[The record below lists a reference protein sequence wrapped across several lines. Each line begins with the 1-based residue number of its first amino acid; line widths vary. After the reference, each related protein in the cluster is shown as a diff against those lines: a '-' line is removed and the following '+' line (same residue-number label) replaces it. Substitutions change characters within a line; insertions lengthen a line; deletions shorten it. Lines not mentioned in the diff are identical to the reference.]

1 MGWSGGR
8 WGTNLTTEMNTNDI
22 QDTATK
28 AAQQGVKPHRL
39 IKLGVDVHWGQS
51 EGVNPLVAAGGRR
64 TPEAGRRRT
73 GDRNRKKS
81 RQFGLGPSA
90 TFASFCSILEGRSEG
105 VCLLLVNNW

>member
-64 TPEAGRRRT
+64 TPEAGRFPPFVLCPRRILQ
-73 GDRNRKKS
+73 RNVAFLTLRTVAC
-81 RQFGLGPSA
+81 P
-90 TFASFCSILEGRSEG
+90 IE
-105 VCLLLVNNW
+105 VP